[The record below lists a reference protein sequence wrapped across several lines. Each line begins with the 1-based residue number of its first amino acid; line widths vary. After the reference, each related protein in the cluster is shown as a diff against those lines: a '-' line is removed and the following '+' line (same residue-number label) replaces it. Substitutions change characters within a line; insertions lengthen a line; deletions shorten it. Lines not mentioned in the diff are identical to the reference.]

1 MREAVSEFDTLRYHN
16 LDSSGCLD
24 YALEAG
30 YDGLLFRCPRILA
43 KDYAPLEDLRRMNHL
58 RIAIDGP
65 AGAGKSTVAKEVARR
80 LGILYVDSGAMYRG
94 VAWLADRYGV
104 APDNEPE
111 LVRLLDGHPIRFANS
126 GTGTLEVLA
135 DDQSITHQLR
145 SPAVSRMVSELSVH
159 PQIRSVLTK
168 WQRDFSLRESV
179 VMDGRDIGTVVM
191 PDADFKFFLT
201 ADLEERVRR
210 RLSELQAQGVA
221 ISFAQLQA
229 TLAERD
235 ERDASRAVAPL
246 LKAQDALEVDSTG
259 KTVEQVCEEILDTV
273 ARVHHG

>member
-1 MREAVSEFDTLRYHN
+1 MFTL
-16 LDSSGCLD
+16 
-24 YALEAG
+24 ALEAG
-30 YDGLLFRCPRILA
+30 YDGLLFRCPKILA
-43 KDYAPLEDLRRMNHL
+43 KDYALLEDLGRMNHL

-94 VAWLADRYGV
+94 VAWLAERYGV
-104 APDNEPE
+104 APDDEPE
-111 LVRLLDGHPIRFANS
+111 LVHLLDCHPLRFENS
-126 GTGTLEVLA
+126 NTGTLEVLA
-135 DDQSITHQLR
+135 DDQSITKELR
-145 SPAVSRMVSELSVH
+145 SPAVSSMVSELSVH
-159 PQIRSVLTK
+159 PQIRNVLTK

-191 PDADFKFFLT
+191 PDANFKFFLT

-210 RLSELQAQGVA
+210 RLSELQAQGVEIA
-221 ISFAQLQA
+221 FAQLQE

-246 LKAQDALEVDSTG
+246 LKAADAVVVDSTG
-259 KTVEQVCEEILDTV
+259 KTVEQVCREILDTV
-273 ARVHHG
+273 ERALYG